1 MTELEKHLTEA
12 LKALA
17 EQYEREQKRQAEQV
31 EALQE
36 QMQRLAIQ
44 VEDLQPQL
52 RRTEALAEDL
62 KRQVRLLAADY
73 RKIAEVLSRR

>member
-1 MTELEKHLTEA
+1 MTELEKHLTDA
-12 LKALA
+12 LRALS
-17 EQYEREQKRQAEQV
+17 EQYEREQRRQAEQV
-31 EALQE
+31 EALQK

-62 KRQVRLLAADY
+62 KRQVERLAADY
-73 RKIAEVLSRR
+73 RKIAKVLSGR